1 MTARDKLL
9 QLYSALKKDLP
20 LTDDEL
26 AHVRDEM
33 LAVYAAL
40 GRSDEAMPLLDDA
53 VDEMQ
58 VLRYLNRLEDLT
70 GHHIRRAAT
79 EVTQHLVPC
88 LASIRQQRRRLVR
101 AARDRR
107 AGSPETKRA
116 RTDHRA
122 AMDVDA
128 GTSDKPHAVVS
139 VEELRRMWE
148 QQAGAEKAQTD
159 ANSGQR
165 EPTSRNEKDRHSESS
180 SLEMQAK
187 QSAA

>member
-70 GHHIRRAAT
+70 GQHIRRAAT
-79 EVTQHLVPC
+79 EVTQHLVP
-88 LASIRQQRRRLVR
+88 
-101 AARDRR
+101 
-107 AGSPETKRA
+107 
-116 RTDHRA
+116 
-122 AMDVDA
+122 
-128 GTSDKPHAVVS
+128 
-139 VEELRRMWE
+139 
-148 QQAGAEKAQTD
+148 
-159 ANSGQR
+159 
-165 EPTSRNEKDRHSESS
+165 
-180 SLEMQAK
+180 
-187 QSAA
+187 